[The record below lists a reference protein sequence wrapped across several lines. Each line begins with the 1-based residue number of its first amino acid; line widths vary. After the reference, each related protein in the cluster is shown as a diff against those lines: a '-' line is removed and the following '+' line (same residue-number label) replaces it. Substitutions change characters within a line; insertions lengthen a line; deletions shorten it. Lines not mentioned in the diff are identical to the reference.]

1 MKVDGTLPDV
11 NSSVAWRRHHQVL
24 VGVKPEGIDGPSVA
38 CVLKQGL
45 ARVHA
50 PNNGSVVGR
59 GGPDDGMT
67 NPRHTDF
74 PNAVAMTRVPGKNTI
89 GVVVGIFIFN
99 IFLVAAVV
107 GRQYRFVRLKR
118 QKAWVFPN
126 AFLEF

>member
-1 MKVDGTLPDV
+1 M
-11 NSSVAWRRHHQVL
+11 
-24 VGVKPEGIDGPSVA
+24 KPEGIDGPSVA

-99 IFLVAAVV
+99 IFLVEAVV
-107 GRQYRFVRLKR
+107 GRQYRFVVLRR
-118 QKAWVFPN
+118 QKA
-126 AFLEF
+126 